1 MPRGC
6 KMTEAKKSLA
16 SKIAKVMEAVGYV
29 PKGGTN
35 QAQGYKFV
43 QASAVADKVREQLAK
58 LNVSMTP
65 TTIDVISEGVTP
77 SGKQALLTLRFTWT
91 LTDGESGE
99 TISFQSIGTGA
110 DSGDK
115 AAYKAATGAL
125 KYALLTGFLI
135 PTGDD
140 PEADPATDNQVA
152 AAAKRIFADDSKAHK
167 TAEKQAN
174 DLEGLD
180 F

>member
-1 MPRGC
+1 
-6 KMTEAKKSLA
+6 MTEAKKSLA

-140 PEADPATDNQVA
+140 PEADLSTDRVGE
-152 AAAKRIFADDSKAHK
+152 AAKKIFGD
-167 TAEKQAN
+167 TEKVAPAPAKKPDLN
-174 DLEGLD
+174 DLE

>member
-1 MPRGC
+1 
-6 KMTEAKKSLA
+6 MTQSVRLA
-16 SKIAKVMEAVGYV
+16 AKIAKVMEAVGYV
-29 PKGGTN
+29 AKTGTN
-35 QAQGYKFV
+35 SAQGYKFV
-43 QASAVADKVREQLAK
+43 QASAVADKVREQLVK
-58 LNVSMTP
+58 YNVSMTP
-65 TTIDVISEGVTP
+65 TAIDVISEGLTP

-140 PEADPATDNQVA
+140 PEADLATDRVA
-152 AAAKRIFADDSKAHK
+152 ESAKKIFGD
-167 TAEKQAN
+167 TEKVAPAPAKKSN
-174 DLEGLD
+174 LDDLE

>member
-1 MPRGC
+1 V
-6 KMTEAKKSLA
+6 TEAKKSLA

>member
-1 MPRGC
+1 
-6 KMTEAKKSLA
+6 MTQPVRLA
-16 SKIAKVMEAVGYV
+16 AKIAKVMEAVGYV
-29 PKGGTN
+29 AKTGTN
-35 QAQGYKFV
+35 SAQGYKFV
-43 QASAVADKVREQLAK
+43 QASAVADKVREQLTK

-65 TTIDVISEGVTP
+65 TAIDVISEGLTP
-77 SGKQALLTLRFTWT
+77 SGKQTLLTLRFTWT
-91 LTDGESGE
+91 LTDGDSGE
-99 TISFQSIGTGA
+99 SLSFQSVGTGA

-140 PEADPATDNQVA
+140 PEADLSTDRVA
-152 AAAKRIFADDSKAHK
+152 EAAKKIFGD
-167 TAEKQAN
+167 TEKVAPAPTKKPDLN
-174 DLEGLD
+174 DLE

>member
-1 MPRGC
+1 V
-6 KMTEAKKSLA
+6 TEAKKSLA

-91 LTDGESGE
+91 LTDGDSGE

>member
-1 MPRGC
+1 
-6 KMTEAKKSLA
+6 MTQSVKLA
-16 SKIAKVMEAVGYV
+16 AKIAKVMEAVGYV
-29 PKGGTN
+29 AKTGTN
-35 QAQGYKFV
+35 SAQGYKFV
-43 QASAVADKVREQLAK
+43 QASAVADKVREQLSK

-65 TTIDVISEGVTP
+65 TQIDVISEGTTP
-77 SGKQALLTLRFTWT
+77 SGKQSLLTLRFTWT
-91 LTDGESGE
+91 LTDGDSGE
-99 TISFQSIGTGA
+99 TLSFQSVGTGA

-140 PEADPATDNQVA
+140 PEADTATDRVA
-152 AAAKRIFADDSKAHK
+152 DAAKKIFGDTERVAPAPAKKPDL
-167 TAEKQAN
+167 N
-174 DLEGLD
+174 DLE

>member
-1 MPRGC
+1 
-6 KMTEAKKSLA
+6 MTEAKKSLA
-16 SKIAKVMEAVGYV
+16 SKIAKVMEEVGYV

-91 LTDGESGE
+91 LTDGDSGE

-140 PEADPATDNQVA
+140 PEADPATDTQVA
-152 AAAKRIFADDSKAHK
+152 AAAKRIFADDKKPAP
-167 TAEKQAN
+167 KQ
-174 DLEGLD
+174 DSEFEGLD

>member
-1 MPRGC
+1 MPRRC
-6 KMTEAKKSLA
+6 KVTAEKKTLA

-29 PKGGTN
+29 PKTGTN
-35 QAQGYKFV
+35 SAQGYKFV
-43 QASAVADKVREQLAK
+43 QASVVADKVREQLAK

-65 TTIDVISEGVTP
+65 TTIDMISEGLTP
-77 SGKQALLTLRFTWT
+77 SGKQALMTLRFTWT
-91 LTDGESGE
+91 LTDGDSGE
-99 TISFQSIGTGA
+99 TISFQSIGSGA

-125 KYALLTGFLI
+125 KYALLTGFLV

-140 PEADPATDNQVA
+140 PEADPATDEKVLT
-152 AAAKRIFADDSKAHK
+152 AAKKIFEDPKPSAAKADDF
-167 TAEKQAN
+167 
-174 DLEGLD
+174 DGLQ